1 MKLDIGQNIRDFRK
15 KNNLTQEN
23 LAERLGVTYQSISRW
38 ENGTTYPDLELI
50 PAIAEILT
58 VTVDELFGIP
68 LMTKMHVQHYCRT
81 CCVIS
86 CYEKN

>member
-68 LMTKMHVQHYCRT
+68 LMTKMHVRHYCRT

-86 CYEKN
+86 CYEKI